1 MYNWVKQRL
10 KTTGGGMNVHGGLD
24 GHDDQ
29 WWAENCKPPHG
40 ECKKF
45 KYGMPD
51 YFQQWYEMFD
61 GTSVDGSTATIPG
74 EENWGPPGY
83 NEEHQTQDDDPDGT
97 YKSPM
102 TSGSKWKASSTTDTT
117 TSPDG
122 KKSKSPMLR
131 CMNNL
136 VTTIHMDTSKEKE
149 VAVAKEIQEHI
160 VEIKV
165 KQKELEEQKR
175 VEEYDRCLEMVRAC
189 GAEDDS
195 EEFYVASM
203 IFEQDY
209 KRKVFSRV
217 APAAR
222 LGWLKRCV
230 RDWNQ
235 NSVN

>member
-10 KTTGGGMNVHGGLD
+10 KTTREGRNVHGGLD
-24 GHDDQ
+24 RHDEQ
-29 WWAENCKPPHG
+29 WWADNCKPPHG

-45 KYGMPD
+45 KYGMQD

-74 EENWGPPGY
+74 EEYWGPQGD
-83 NEEHQTQDDDPDGT
+83 NEEQQIQDDADDT

-102 TSGSKWKASSTTDTT
+102 TTGSKRKASSTTDTT

-136 VTTIHMDTSKEKE
+136 VTTMHIGTSKEKE
-149 VAVAKEIQEHI
+149 VEVVKEIQEHI
-160 VEIKV
+160 MEIKA
-165 KQKELEEQKR
+165 KQKTLEEQKR

-203 IFEQDY
+203 IFEQEY

-222 LGWLKRCV
+222 LGWFKI
-230 RDWNQ
+230 Q
-235 NSVN
+235 